1 MSYFDWRSG
10 SERGDVMKR
19 RNVDATDKNVLESIK
34 NNTLGRNI
42 DVKETIELL
51 ERIEGNFFISLDAK
65 WGNGKTF
72 FVRQTEKT
80 LEYLTKREWAMNE
93 AEKTQAENLKKIFEK
108 TDLESLNIK
117 QSYLPIYYNAWLYDN
132 HNDPLLSLVYAISK
146 LIDVNTKLPQD
157 KKSTI
162 LNLLSTLT
170 VAVNLGKTPVSV
182 GVNPNIHSGSK
193 DILDEI
199 KTSEEI
205 RTIVKNVLD
214 EVITERAQR
223 LVILLDEL
231 DRCRPDYA
239 IQTLERIKH
248 YFDDD
253 RIIIIASINKEQ
265 LVHTVRNVYGEYFD
279 ASGYL
284 NRFFDLSLHLPNRSI
299 DTYLK
304 QLHLQ
309 NYSTNMLTQ
318 VSNELKEQYNL
329 SIRESVLYSSKIQA
343 IEENSSDNYGNGEW
357 AFLSV
362 LIPCIA
368 LLEIRNVG
376 EKLKVLE
383 GDGSDII
390 KRIIENSEKA
400 KKAIVYLVEE
410 SQVTDDTYN
419 RGWEEFA
426 RIYKFSFKGS
436 ERYGF
441 YPGKMEIRK
450 NIAEICIRLFNEG
463 YV

>member
-1 MSYFDWRSG
+1 MR
-10 SERGDVMKR
+10 R

-34 NNTLGRNI
+34 NNTLGRNV

-72 FVRQTEKT
+72 FVRQIEKT
-80 LEYLTKREWAMNE
+80 LEYLTKRTWPVDECD
-93 AEKTQAENLKKIFEK
+93 EKQVENLKHFFSK
-108 TDLESLNIK
+108 TDLESLNLQ

-132 HNDPLLSLVYAISK
+132 HNDPLLSLVYVISK
-146 LIDVNTKLPQD
+146 LIDVNTKFPEE
-157 KKSTI
+157 KKTTI
-162 LNLLSTLT
+162 SKLLSRLT
-170 VAVNLGKTPVSV
+170 VAVNMGKLPVSIDV
-182 GVNPNIHSGSK
+182 TPSEPDERK
-193 DILDEI
+193 DILNEI

-205 RTIVKNVLD
+205 RTIVNNIFD

-223 LVILLDEL
+223 LVIFLDEL
-231 DRCRPDYA
+231 DCCRPDYA
-239 IQTLERIKH
+239 IETLERIKH
-248 YFDDD
+248 YFDDE

-265 LVHTVRNVYGEYFD
+265 LVHTVRNIYGEYFD

-284 NRFFDLSLHLPNRSI
+284 NRFFDLPLHLPNRGI

-309 NYSTNMLTQ
+309 DYSTNMLTQ

-329 SIRESVLYSSKIQA
+329 SIRESVLYSSKIRA
-343 IEENSSDNYGNGEW
+343 IEENNSGNYGNGEW

-362 LIPCIA
+362 LIPCIS
-368 LLEIRNVG
+368 LLEVRNVE
-376 EKLKVLE
+376 EKQKVLE
-383 GDGSDII
+383 GDGTDII
-390 KRIIENSEKA
+390 KRIIKNSEKA

-410 SQVTDDTYN
+410 RQVNDDSFS
-419 RGWEEFA
+419 RGWEEFV
-426 RIYKFSFKGS
+426 RIYNFAFKNNEG
-436 ERYGF
+436 YGF

-450 NIAEICIRLFNEG
+450 NIVEICIRLCNES